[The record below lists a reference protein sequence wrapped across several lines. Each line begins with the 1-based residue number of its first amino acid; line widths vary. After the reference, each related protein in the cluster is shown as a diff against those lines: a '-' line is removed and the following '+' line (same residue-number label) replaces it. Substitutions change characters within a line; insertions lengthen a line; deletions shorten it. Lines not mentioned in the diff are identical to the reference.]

1 MMNIHKVQLKE
12 VTLPQREKQAK
23 KVGRPPV
30 SEDERLEARTSV
42 GMTMN
47 EYNQFV
53 AFAGK
58 YDWTL
63 SKLFRTATKDFM
75 KRQEKDKGNIQ

>member
-1 MMNIHKVQLKE
+1 M
-12 VTLPQREKQAK
+12 PQREKQAN
-23 KVGRPPV
+23 KVGRPSV
-30 SEDERLEARTSV
+30 SEEERLETRTSV

-58 YDWTL
+58 YNWTL
-63 SKLFRTATKDFM
+63 SKLFRTATKDFI
-75 KRQEKDKGNIQ
+75 KRQEKDKDNTQ